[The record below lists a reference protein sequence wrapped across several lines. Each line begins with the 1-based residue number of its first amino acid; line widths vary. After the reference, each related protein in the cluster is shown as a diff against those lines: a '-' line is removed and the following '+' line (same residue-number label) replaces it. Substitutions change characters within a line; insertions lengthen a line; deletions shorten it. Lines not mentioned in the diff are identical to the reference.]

1 MKLKHLF
8 MINLFIAI
16 PIGLSCVFI
25 PNWTIRLY
33 GITPD
38 DGIIWVTRL
47 IGGSIL
53 GYASLMW
60 FGRKSDSYKTR
71 RAIALA
77 LYIQDIVGLVGSLE
91 IQLSGKINFLGW
103 PLNIL
108 TYGFLALG
116 YAYFYFIKPDKC

>member
-16 PIGLSCVFI
+16 PIGLSCVFV
-25 PNWTIRLY
+25 PGWTVRLY
-33 GITPD
+33 GLIPD
-38 DGIIWVTRL
+38 EGKIWITRL

-60 FGRKSDSYKTR
+60 FGKSSGSFKMR

-77 LYIQDIVGLVGSLE
+77 LFIQDIVGLAGSLE
-91 IQLSGKINFLGW
+91 IQLSGNINVLGW

-108 TYGFLALG
+108 TYGFLAFG
-116 YAYFYFIKPDKC
+116 YAYFYFINPGKC